1 MRRCGCDEGLMDF
14 IHDRIAGSEGQGG
27 DAPGPAPAFAIAADA
42 AVDQE
47 AENKI
52 FGEVRA
58 FADDVV
64 NELELSFG
72 EMGKEPLH
80 EERENG
86 RGVVRGEG
94 VGREGEDD
102 AGPSNGGP
110 PGAKPGGNQQL
121 VKVRLHLRQMRG
133 GARIAPGLFS
143 HDALLG

>member
-1 MRRCGCDEGLMDF
+1 MDF
-14 IHDRIAGSEGQGG
+14 IHDRIACGEGEGG

-52 FGEVRA
+52 FGEVGR

-64 NELELSFG
+64 NEIELSFG
-72 EMGKEPLH
+72 EIGKEPFH
-80 EERENG
+80 EDRENG
-86 RGVVRGEG
+86 RGVFRGEG
-94 VGREGEDD
+94 IGREGEDQ
-102 AGPSNGGP
+102 AGPSDGGP

-143 HDALLG
+143 HGVFLG